1 MKNKREIKI
10 LITFVFIIIS
20 VFIFIQAF
28 PITNETVYHYNIF
41 QNTDYKVYLTKNDFF
56 EQEYLEKNNLY
67 LKDLTRYIE
76 FDFLYNYNASA
87 KENLNCKYDIVSKLY
102 LEYSNTKQVIFEKNY
117 PIIENKTIQ
126 KNDSN
131 KIDIEEK
138 INIDYQKYNS
148 EVESFKEKFNLPLTA
163 YMIINF
169 NVETWLQNQENIK
182 QTSTSKATIDL
193 SQPAYEIK
201 VKESDEQEN
210 TILET
215 QDLNKNINYI
225 ALAIGLILFVISS
238 GIFGY
243 QILKY
248 QVTELNKIKIKVMK
262 ILRKYKEI
270 IVEVES
276 MPNIN
281 GKNII
286 DVKGFEELITIEE
299 KIRLPILFYE
309 ENENE
314 YVFLIIDENVVY
326 RKIMK

>member
-1 MKNKREIKI
+1 M
-10 LITFVFIIIS
+10 
-20 VFIFIQAF
+20 
-28 PITNETVYHYNIF
+28 
-41 QNTDYKVYLTKNDFF
+41 
-56 EQEYLEKNNLY
+56 
-67 LKDLTRYIE
+67 
-76 FDFLYNYNASA
+76 YNYNASA
-87 KENLNCKYDIVSKLY
+87 KENLICKYDIVSTLY

-126 KNDSN
+126 KNNSN

-169 NVETWLQNQENIK
+169 NVETWLQNQQNIK
-182 QTSTSKATIDL
+182 QASTSKATIDL

-243 QILKY
+243 QIWKY

-299 KIRLPILFYE
+299 EIRLPILFYE

-314 YVFLIIDENVVY
+314 YEYDHAHVHAQLLVHLLMYVYVVLY
-326 RKIMK
+326 RSPIPLPLNIFYHYYYIL